1 MRPAPA
7 FLLVEPLQ
15 DTNTT
20 LSTVKSDTPSKK
32 ATVLAVGEP
41 IIRNGTH
48 FNSPV
53 KEGDK
58 ILHTAFNY
66 QDFEH
71 DGKKYRVV
79 RFDDVLI
86 VL

>member
-1 MRPAPA
+1 MIPAPA
-7 FLLVEPLQ
+7 FILVEPIE
-15 DTNTT
+15 DSHKV
-20 LSTVKSDTPSKK
+20 LSMKSDTPSKK
-32 ATVLAVGEP
+32 AKVLAVGKP
-41 IIRNGTH
+41 IIRNGTE

-53 KEGDK
+53 VEGDF

-71 DGKKYRVV
+71 EGKQYRVV
-79 RFDDVLI
+79 RFDDVLV